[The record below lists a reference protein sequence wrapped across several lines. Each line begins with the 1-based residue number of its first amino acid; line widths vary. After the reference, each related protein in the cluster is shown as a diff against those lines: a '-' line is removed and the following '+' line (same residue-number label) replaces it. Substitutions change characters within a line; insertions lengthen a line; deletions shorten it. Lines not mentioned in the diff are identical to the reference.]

1 MVHEFCDRWLGGEQ
15 RKADRMT
22 QSEGRGPSEIADLW
36 RERFGEPP
44 PILTDAETMFRVLIS
59 SPPRSF
65 APPDEMTR
73 PETVLL
79 DRIPRRRHTDLDEL
93 WESGG
98 EDTTP

>member
-1 MVHEFCDRWLGGEQ
+1 
-15 RKADRMT
+15 MT
-22 QSEGRGPSEIADLW
+22 QSEGRAPSEIADLW

-65 APPDEMTR
+65 APADEAAR
-73 PETVLL
+73 PEVVLL
-79 DRIPRRRHTDLDEL
+79 DRLPRRRRADVDEP
-93 WESGG
+93 WEGGG

>member
-1 MVHEFCDRWLGGEQ
+1 
-15 RKADRMT
+15 MT
-22 QSEGRGPSEIADLW
+22 QSEGRAPSEIADLW

-65 APPDEMTR
+65 APADDMAR
-73 PETVLL
+73 PEVVLL
-79 DRIPRRRHTDLDEL
+79 DRLPRRRRTDLKEP
-93 WESGG
+93 WAGGG

>member
-1 MVHEFCDRWLGGEQ
+1 
-15 RKADRMT
+15 MT

-65 APPDEMTR
+65 APPDETVR
-73 PETVLL
+73 PEIVLM
-79 DRIPRRRHTDLDEL
+79 DRLPRRRRADLEEPWDG
-93 WESGG
+93 GG